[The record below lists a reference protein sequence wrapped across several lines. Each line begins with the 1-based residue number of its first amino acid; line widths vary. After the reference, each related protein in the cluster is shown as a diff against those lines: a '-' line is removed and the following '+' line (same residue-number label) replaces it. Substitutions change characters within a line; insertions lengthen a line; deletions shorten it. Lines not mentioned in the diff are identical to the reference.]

1 MDGRQMATKGSP
13 RLVTFQ
19 SGISKDWRTS
29 KSCKNRIVCATK
41 GTRTRRQKRIQP
53 REEQP
58 LPLMTTTNT
67 TTRMLR
73 TKRLIMSPCTKNKKP
88 WTANVQKSFVSPQ
101 LQNKIEQIHTSRPSP
116 DENVIQQSHILVTL
130 NFEAVPL

>member
-1 MDGRQMATKGSP
+1 MATKALLDWSPSKVASAKIGELLSRVNTGSYVHP
-13 RLVTFQ
+13 
-19 SGISKDWRTS
+19 I
-29 KSCKNRIVCATK
+29 ATK

-73 TKRLIMSPCTKNKKP
+73 TKRLILSPCTKNKKP
-88 WTANVQKSFVSPQ
+88 WTANVQKNFVSPQ
-101 LQNKIEQIHTSRPSP
+101 LQNKIELEQIHKSRHSP
-116 DENVIQQSHILVTL
+116 DENAIQQSHILVTL